1 METDSR
7 YQRYFIH
14 LKRAWYGDA
23 TLRQVPYLDEVN
35 FGLKVRASPGTTGEM
50 AVRWSQLGRLVA
62 PRLEV
67 FDDGWTTLSTFCDV
81 LEQLGRVSAGTRRSI
96 NPAAFCALL
105 ESCGFV
111 DLTPLKPP
119 ERASSARYELARPVD
134 SPER

>member
-35 FGLKVRASPGTTGEM
+35 FGLKVRASPGTAGEM
-50 AVRWSQLGRLVA
+50 AVRWFQLDRLIA

-67 FDDGWTTLSTFCDV
+67 FDDGWAALSTFGDV

-96 NPAAFCALL
+96 NPPAFCALL

-111 DLTPLKPP
+111 DLTPLKPDRVP
-119 ERASSARYELARPVD
+119 SARYELAKPD
-134 SPER
+134 DAPER